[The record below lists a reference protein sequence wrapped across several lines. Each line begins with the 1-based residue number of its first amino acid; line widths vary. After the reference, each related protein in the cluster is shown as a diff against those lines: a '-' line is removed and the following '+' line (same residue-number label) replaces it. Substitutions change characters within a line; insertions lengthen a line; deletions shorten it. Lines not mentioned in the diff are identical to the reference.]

1 MMSRTE
7 GIPEVEALKA
17 DLAKI
22 RDDLSRLKDVLK
34 ESGREELAAARE
46 RLEREA
52 RKLMEE
58 LKRSSAKV
66 TDEGRRQIERIERE
80 IESHPLQSL
89 GLAFG
94 IGLLLGVLFGRR
106 A

>member
-1 MMSRTE
+1 MVSKIE
-7 GIPEVEALKA
+7 GLPEVDALKA
-17 DLAKI
+17 DLARI
-22 RDDLSRLKDVLK
+22 REDLARLKDVLK
-34 ESGREELAAARE
+34 ESGREEIAAARE

-58 LKRSSAKV
+58 LRRSSAKV
-66 TDEGRRQIERIERE
+66 TDEGRRQVERIERE

-94 IGLLLGVLFGRR
+94 LGLLLGVLFGRR